1 MCGECRPIVITLT
14 FLILS
19 GIIYAEFTGIPG
31 NQHPP
36 NGLVDAKN
44 KIDYSDLSI
53 ALINDL
59 VLIAQ
64 IFVTCVPTGA
74 LAPVAPNF
82 VRVSCMFNLLSALSL
97 LALSILIG
105 WDKMDESRTF
115 KLKVRQIFDCWA
127 ARNTRYPRRSFNP
140 EVTALSHVRE
150 FSHWLDLHFD
160 IFVKSGNQRLLC
172 GIFEMG
178 ENTLFSYPGFTNEL
192 CVTKEGLRK
201 LGENRF
207 STLPLNTLKKL
218 TQFLIR
224 GGLLRAAINPPLFLL
239 SSIQIFG
246 NLTQEVQQRIYQMT
260 TLIEQEAWN
269 GRDIGFTI
277 QEDQKL
283 LLTFRYSSHRLV

>member
-1 MCGECRPIVITLT
+1 MSGGCRPIVVTLS

-19 GIIYAEFTGIPG
+19 GVIYAELTGVPG

-36 NGLVDAKN
+36 NGLAGAKD

-115 KLKVRQIFDCWA
+115 KLKVREIFDCWA
-127 ARNTRYPRRSFNP
+127 ARNTRYPSSNP

-150 FSHWLDLHFD
+150 FSQWLDLHFD
-160 IFVKSGNQRLLC
+160 IFVKADRQRLLC
-172 GIFEMG
+172 GVFEMG
-178 ENTLFSYPGFTNEL
+178 ESTLFSHPGFTNEL

-207 STLPLNTLKKL
+207 STMPLNTVKKL
-218 TQFLIR
+218 SKFLIR

-239 SSIQIFG
+239 SSIQTFG

-260 TLIEQEAWN
+260 TLIEQEAWD
-269 GRDIGFTI
+269 GREIGFII

-283 LLTFRYSSHRLV
+283 LLTFRYNSHRLV

>member
-1 MCGECRPIVITLT
+1 MSSGFRPMVITLT
-14 FLILS
+14 ILILS
-19 GIIYAEFTGIPG
+19 GIIYAELTGIPG
-31 NQHPP
+31 NQNPP
-36 NGLVDAKN
+36 NGVVDAKG

-115 KLKVRQIFDCWA
+115 KLKVREIFDCWA
-127 ARNTRYPRRSFNP
+127 ARNTRYYRRNINP
-140 EVTALSHVRE
+140 QVTALSRVRE

-160 IFVKSGNQRLLC
+160 IFVKPGGQRLLC
-172 GIFEMG
+172 GVFQMG
-178 ENTLFSYPGFTNEL
+178 GNTQFSHQGFTNEL

-207 STLPLNTLKKL
+207 STLPLNTVKKL
-218 TQFLIR
+218 TKFLIR
-224 GGLLRAAINPPLFLL
+224 GGLLRAAINPPLFLVT
-239 SSIQIFG
+239 SIQTFG

-260 TLIEQEAWN
+260 TIIEQEAWD
-269 GRDIGFTI
+269 GREIGFTI

-283 LLTFRYSSHRLV
+283 LLTFRYDSHRLG